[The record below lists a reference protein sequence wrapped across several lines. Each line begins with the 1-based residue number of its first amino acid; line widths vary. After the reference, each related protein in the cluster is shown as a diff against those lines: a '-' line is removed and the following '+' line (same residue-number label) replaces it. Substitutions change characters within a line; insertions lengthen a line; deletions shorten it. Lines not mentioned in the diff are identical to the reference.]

1 MSGLL
6 YSTNLVV
13 PFSHSTWDI
22 IYHLLWMYK
31 VGGIR
36 LWGEEEEE
44 KEEEHT
50 KDKNGTV
57 SQK

>member
-1 MSGLL
+1 
-6 YSTNLVV
+6 
-13 PFSHSTWDI
+13 
-22 IYHLLWMYK
+22 MYK